1 MTHQTKGQDSFSY
14 KRLKV
19 VRKVL
24 WDEVFTALKITPDTQ
39 KVYSPFRGCPQQD
52 TEGAQIHKA
61 NEFSLAE
68 GFQQEIYGCRLA

>member
-24 WDEVFTALKITPDTQ
+24 WDEVFTALKITPDT
-39 KVYSPFRGCPQQD
+39 
-52 TEGAQIHKA
+52 
-61 NEFSLAE
+61 
-68 GFQQEIYGCRLA
+68 